1 MDLLE
6 IPTGSVNHQRLA
18 EGDNTLLGTRDR
30 ALEHEV
36 VVLDDTIVREAT
48 HGCNRLLGDIVLG
61 RCVAIILTTAD
72 TVDLLVKLRT
82 VVVAVCTAPSV
93 ANLPANANRT
103 YFDRHGQPRT

>member
-1 MDLLE
+1 MD
-6 IPTGSVNHQRLA
+6 HQRLPD
-18 EGDNTLLGTRDR
+18 GDDALLGTRDR
-30 ALEHEV
+30 ALQHEV

-103 YFDRHGQPRT
+103 YFDRHGQQRT

>member
-1 MDLLE
+1 MD
-6 IPTGSVNHQRLA
+6 HQRLPD
-18 EGDNTLLGTRDR
+18 GDDALLGTRDR
-30 ALEHEV
+30 ALQHEV

-82 VVVAVCTAPSV
+82 VMVAVCTAPSV

-103 YFDRHGQPRT
+103 YFDRHGQRRT